1 MLTKYEKR
9 KALSMWKLYLPG
21 VVILTWCL
29 FTVFFISFLSKGRL
43 VGVIRYHYK
52 SILNKF
58 FFTTLAFT
66 FPVFTVNCWIT
77 PSKPRVINSLD
88 LDIPISLWQKKCS
101 KRIRSGICVCR
112 RFQWVCLR
120 NSENNPTQ
128 MKCWLFKLQL
138 WFLTPYCCRRFKSL
152 KWRKRNV

>member
-43 VGVIRYHYK
+43 VGVIRHHYK
-52 SILNKF
+52 SIFNKF

-88 LDIPISLWQKKCS
+88 LDIPISLWQKSVPKELDQGFAFAADFNEFS
-101 KRIRSGICVCR
+101 WGIVKTT
-112 RFQWVCLR
+112 L
-120 NSENNPTQ
+120 
-128 MKCWLFKLQL
+128 
-138 WFLTPYCCRRFKSL
+138 L
-152 KWRKRNV
+152 KWNADCSNCNYDS